1 MPFTGRFI
9 ARTDIRDIVLSI
21 SGDEWTATMSIRTHR
36 DRLRALARA
45 LAVAVVLCVV
55 GTCSLTWAPRAAA
68 AEETVRIGYFES
80 RNFTEGAADDKTKD
94 GYGYEYLQRIAG
106 YAGWRYEYVY
116 GTWDELYRDLC
127 DGTIDMLPGVSRTAE
142 HADQVLFPDDSMLSE
157 TFYIYE
163 KDSNAVS
170 ARDVEG
176 QLAGKRIGVVA
187 GTNSMD
193 AFDTWKARENVSVET
208 YTYRTFDD
216 MHAALDAGLID
227 AFVSSDN
234 VAHGADDVVPV
245 QIVGTE
251 PYYLAVAP
259 GKPELLG
266 QLNSTLQVM
275 DTQDRVFLD
284 QLQNRYTADSAVN
297 VYLYPDEVRWMS
309 SHHSLTIGYL
319 DDYLPYCDKTD
330 DGDADGL
337 LMDVVAQLLDGLPG
351 SWAPHIKTRAY
362 KSQDAL
368 ITALKAGKVD
378 VAFPVSGNAA
388 LAEERGYLC
397 SSSVV
402 SPTMDLVL
410 KKGTSYDD
418 AVKKVAVNRNNL
430 MQLTYVK
437 SALGASCKIVECDSV
452 EDCLAAV
459 KTGRAGSTVINGL
472 RVGALLDSEDGLD
485 RIQLPEEDAR
495 CFGVA
500 TGNGVLLRLLNRG
513 LGMIGED
520 YGTNAA
526 SRYVAGLYRYTVNDF
541 IDDNLPA
548 IVGAAVLVLVLV
560 TAVGI
565 RHIRKLR
572 VETAH
577 EAQQNQRLE
586 DALERA
592 ERASRAK
599 DVMIANLSHDIRTP
613 LNGILGIMDINARSD
628 DPQEIQENTR
638 RARTAARQLLG
649 LVDDLLELAKLR
661 SGDVEVGQ
669 EVFSLAKVFDEVLE
683 ELEPQ
688 AKDADVEL
696 RYACH
701 SAGLDAMWVHGSPT
715 YVRQVFVNVLDNAVR
730 YNRRGGHVVWSCGM
744 TGGADGSAVLTCSIE
759 DDGIGMSPEFLEHL
773 FEPFQQERM
782 DARTV
787 YPGSGLGLTIVKA
800 LVELMGGTIDV
811 SSELDRGTTVVVSI
825 PFAVA
830 EEPEPV
836 TVRVPAEKDLMGM
849 RILLAEDND
858 LNRDITRYML
868 ERAGVEEV
876 VCTRD
881 GAEAVR
887 LFRESAEDSIDA
899 ILMDVMM
906 PVMDGCEAARAIRAL
921 DRSDAKT
928 VPIIAVTARA
938 FADDRAEVLE
948 AGMNEHL
955 PKPLDAE
962 MLVSVLARYR

>member
-1 MPFTGRFI
+1 MAVP
-9 ARTDIRDIVLSI
+9 LQ
-21 SGDEWTATMSIRTHR
+21 THR
-36 DRLRALARA
+36 DRARVRVHVLAA
-45 LAVAVVLCVV
+45 VILCCVGACLAM
-55 GTCSLTWAPRAAA
+55 WHPRAAA
-68 AEETVRIGYFES
+68 AAETAQDGSQIKTVRIGYFES
-80 RNFTEGAADDKTKD
+80 RNFTEGAADGKTKS

-116 GTWDELYRDLC
+116 GTWDELYRDLR

-142 HADQVLFPDDSMLSE
+142 HEGQVLFPNDSMLDE

-163 KDSNAVS
+163 KDSGDIAE
-170 ARDVEG
+170 REDEG
-176 QLAGKRIGVVA
+176 HLAGKRVGVIG
-187 GTNSMD
+187 GTNSVD
-193 AFDTWKARENVSVET
+193 AFDAWKGRTGVSVET

-234 VAHGADDVVPV
+234 VAHAADDVVPV

-259 GKPELLG
+259 GKQALLAR
-266 QLNSTLQVM
+266 LNATLQVM
-275 DTQDRVFLD
+275 DTQDRIFLD

-297 VYLYPDEVRWMS
+297 VYLFPDEASWIAN
-309 SHHSLTIGYL
+309 HHSLTVGYL

-330 DGDADGL
+330 DGETDGL

-351 SWAPHIKTRAY
+351 GWSPHIKTRAF
-362 KSQDAL
+362 KSQEKL
-368 ITALKAGKVD
+368 IAALKAGKID
-378 VAFPVSGNAA
+378 VAFPVSGDAA
-388 LAEERGYLC
+388 LAEKRGYLC

-410 KKGTSYDD
+410 KRGVSYRD
-418 AVKKVAVNRNNL
+418 AVKRVAVNRNNL
-430 MQLTYVK
+430 MQHTYVK
-437 SALGASCKIVECDSV
+437 SALGSSCKIVECDSV
-452 EDCLAAV
+452 EACLDAV

-500 TGNGVLLRLLNRG
+500 EGNGVLLRLLNRG

-526 SRYVAGLYRYTVNDF
+526 SRYMAGLYRYTVTDLIN
-541 IDDNLPA
+541 DNLPVIAGAAA
-548 IVGAAVLVLVLV
+548 IVLILV
-560 TAVGI
+560 TDVGI

-572 VETAH
+572 R
-577 EAQQNQRLE
+577 EAAREVQQNQRLE

-613 LNGILGIMDINARSD
+613 LNGILGVMDINARSD
-628 DPQEIQENTR
+628 DPQLIRENTR

-669 EVFSLAKVFDEVLE
+669 EAFSLSGVFDEVLE
-683 ELEPQ
+683 ELGPQ
-688 AKDADVEL
+688 AEDAGVEL
-696 RYACH
+696 GYACH
-701 SAGLDAMWVHGSPT
+701 SAGFDAVWVHGSPA

-730 YNRRGGHVVWSCGM
+730 YNRRGGHVVWSCGL
-744 TGGADGSAVLTCSIE
+744 TGGADSPAVLTCSIE
-759 DDGIGMSPEFLEHL
+759 DDGIGMSREFLEHL

-782 DARTV
+782 DARSV
-787 YPGSGLGLTIVKA
+787 YPGSGLGLAIVKA
-800 LVELMGGTIDV
+800 LVELMDGTIDI
-811 SSELDRGTTVVVSI
+811 SSEVGCGTTVVVSI
-825 PFAVA
+825 PFVLA
-830 EEPEPV
+830 EGPEPA
-836 TVRVPAEKDLMGM
+836 TVHTAVDKGLAGM
-849 RILLAEDND
+849 RVLLAEDND
-858 LNRDITRYML
+858 LNRDITRFML
-868 ERAGVEEV
+868 DRAGVAEV
-876 VCTRD
+876 VCARD
-881 GAEAVR
+881 GGEAVK
-887 LFRESAEDSIDA
+887 LFRESEVGSIDA

-906 PVMDGCEAARAIRAL
+906 PVLDGCEAARAIRAL
-921 DRSDAKT
+921 GRPDAKT
-928 VPIIAVTARA
+928 VPIIAVTAKTL
-938 FADDRAEVLE
+938 ADDRTEVFE

-962 MLVSVLARYR
+962 TLVSVLSRYR